1 LAVIFEILGTPEE
14 NDISFVT
21 DPKALLYLK
30 SFKPISRMNLKDKY
44 PGADEDQIDLLNK
57 ML

>member
-30 SFKPISRMNLKDKY
+30 SF
-44 PGADEDQIDLLNK
+44 
-57 ML
+57 